1 MSATL
6 APAPKNTSVPVPP
19 ESESPA
25 PSGLEI
31 TVPVRDESSTPGW
44 FLARSEA
51 AWAEFQ
57 KLSMPGLKDENWR
70 YSSSKKIELADHA
83 PAAAPTKANIE
94 AALAA
99 TQGLKDRA
107 ARFVFVNDELVDS

>member
-6 APAPKNTSVPVPP
+6 APAPKHTPAPVSQD
-19 ESESPA
+19 SETPA

-31 TVPVRDESSTPGW
+31 TVPVRDEKSAPGW

-57 KLSMPGLKDENWR
+57 ALPMPGLKDENWR
-70 YSSSKKIELADHA
+70 YSSSKKE
-83 PAAAPTKANIE
+83 
-94 AALAA
+94 
-99 TQGLKDRA
+99 
-107 ARFVFVNDELVDS
+107 VS